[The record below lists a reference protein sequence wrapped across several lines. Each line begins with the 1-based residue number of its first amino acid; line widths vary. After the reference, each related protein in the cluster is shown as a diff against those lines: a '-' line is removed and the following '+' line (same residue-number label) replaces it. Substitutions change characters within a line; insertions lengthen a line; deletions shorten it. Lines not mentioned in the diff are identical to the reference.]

1 MIHSITRKV
10 EESNMSRKI
19 MIVDDELDILNS
31 LKTVFKNRDY
41 EVITVDNGYD
51 CISEIE
57 KGFKG
62 VILMDIMM
70 PKMDGWQTIRE
81 IVKRGLI
88 KNVAIEIITG
98 KGTKNH
104 QNMEGLRGFI
114 HDYFSKPID
123 INELLRSVEGCY
135 IFLNEREN

>member
-1 MIHSITRKV
+1 MYKKV
-10 EESNMSRKI
+10 
-19 MIVDDELDILNS
+19 MIVDDEKDILTS
-31 LKTVFKNRDY
+31 LKTVFQNKDY

-62 VILMDIMM
+62 IILMDIMM
-70 PKMDGWQTIRE
+70 PGIDGWQTIRE

-88 KNVAIEIITG
+88 KNVAIGIITG

-104 QNMEGLRGFI
+104 HIIDGLGCYI
-114 HDYFSKPID
+114 YDYFSKPLD
-123 INELLRSVEGCY
+123 IKELLKSIERCNA
-135 IFLNEREN
+135 FLSAKGN